1 MPQRTQPTA
10 RSLNDLYTL
19 SNTYD
24 PYDDYADVLTYG
36 KSLYL
41 PEVSAQSIVAPDP
54 LFSTRDSRNAKKAK
68 VKPADISKEFLNPK
82 SKKDLVLK
90 PPKTKTTATE
100 KGKFINDSAKGKLKG
115 FYNKATS
122 PELDWDSTTGLKAYG
137 ADIGRYA
144 GIANALYQGYNLARG
159 MQANSE
165 AKSENSDLISDI
177 VSSSYNNPNLQYDIS
192 PDQLAL
198 LRDLRR
204 GNYDSES
211 DLSDV
216 DLLGALGDAGMGVLT
231 GVLGGAPG
239 MIAGGVGGFLN
250 SIIGDFGD
258 EQNRSN
264 AELEALYQAIL
275 ASDRQ
280 YNDLKRQRAYANFGM
295 Y

>member
-1 MPQRTQPTA
+1 
-10 RSLNDLYTL
+10 
-19 SNTYD
+19 
-24 PYDDYADVLTYG
+24 VLTYG
-36 KSLYL
+36 NSLYL
-41 PEVSAQSIVAPDP
+41 PEVSAKSIIAPDP
-54 LFSTRDSRNAKKAK
+54 IISTRNSRRAKQAPIKAD
-68 VKPADISKEFLNPK
+68 ALTEEFLNPK

-90 PPKTKTTATE
+90 PPKTKNTATE
-100 KGKFINDSAKGKLKG
+100 KGKFVKDSAKGKLKG

-137 ADIGRYA
+137 ADIGKYA
-144 GIANALYQGYNLARG
+144 GIASALYQGYNLAKG
-159 MQANSE
+159 MQDNSE
-165 AKSENSDLISDI
+165 AKNENSDLISDI

-192 PDQLAL
+192 PDQLEL

-211 DLSDV
+211 DLSDI

-231 GVLGGAPG
+231 GILGGAPG

-250 SIIGDFGD
+250 SIVGDFGD

-280 YNDLKRQRAYANFGM
+280 YNDLKRQRAYANFGR